1 MLLGERQRAY
11 AKSDLD
17 AGKGSLLLCRVDG
30 KQAARLSVPMTGHTA
45 TGHATKYRYNGSAGK
60 VFFSCE
66 ALLTKG
72 WGKSSQVKGWGK

>member
-30 KQAARLSVPMTGHTA
+30 KQAARLSVPMTGIPPQ
-45 TGHATKYRYNGSAGK
+45 ATKYNGSANITARLEK
-60 VFFSCE
+60 FFFR
-66 ALLTKG
+66 ARPY
-72 WGKSSQVKGWGK
+72 